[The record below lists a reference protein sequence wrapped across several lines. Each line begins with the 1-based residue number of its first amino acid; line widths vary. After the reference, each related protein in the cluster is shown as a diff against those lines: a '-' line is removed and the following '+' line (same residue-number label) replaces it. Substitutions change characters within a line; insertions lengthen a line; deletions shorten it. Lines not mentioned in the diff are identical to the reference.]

1 MVHRNAGRQAID
13 RPSSLSALY
22 DVCTEV
28 YCCGRP
34 AARRGRCSTGNKPKK
49 QTRSRGIPT
58 ARIFMRKADEVHG
71 RTAHP
76 SSNGCYIRYPDS
88 QLRNGN
94 LAAHRVDCLVLL
106 GSPPDTIHRA
116 LLRKTRSSTP
126 LIRVRRHSIHPRSGI
141 PPRCSG
147 LRVTGHRYL
156 PK

>member
-1 MVHRNAGRQAID
+1 MSQQEQKEFQEYLKTLCPWD
-13 RPSSLSALY
+13 REWAL
-22 DVCTEV
+22 DM
-28 YCCGRP
+28 
-34 AARRGRCSTGNKPKK
+34 A
-49 QTRSRGIPT
+49 SRGIPT

-94 LAAHRVDCLVLL
+94 LAAHRVVRLVLL